1 MEPDVREKR
10 IVNLLD
16 TVGLSRAIDQKTG
29 GFSTGM
35 RKRFGLAQ
43 ALINEPSVL
52 FLDEPTAASIP
63 LEPR

>member
-1 MEPDVREKR
+1 M
-10 IVNLLD
+10 NLLD